1 MTSFPQSLLEMV
13 SAPLGSCNK
22 QQIRV
27 VWHCWHFDRTKL
39 QRVGALVWSGGLR
52 TRSCRNC
59 GVVTA
64 AAQIWSWPGN
74 FCMLHMCTQQTNKRA
89 NAQTPCNGYGKPGCF
104 VESVSSRLSQT
115 LYLYFYVSEISL
127 TGCWA
132 YVFVALW
139 TPTVIYVLKLPS
151 WEFPLRLS
159 V

>member
-74 FCMLHMCTQQTNKRA
+74 FCILWLQMQMKMKINISIKIKKSYKKVKILKMKRVY
-89 NAQTPCNGYGKPGCF
+89 NILCVLNFWNNVPKMKVTCFLKFLFNTP
-104 VESVSSRLSQT
+104 
-115 LYLYFYVSEISL
+115 
-127 TGCWA
+127 
-132 YVFVALW
+132 
-139 TPTVIYVLKLPS
+139 
-151 WEFPLRLS
+151 
-159 V
+159 